1 MSKADV
7 HTYDAIIIGAG
18 IGGLVCGCYLAKAGM
33 KVLIAEQHHTP
44 GGYCTSFRRG
54 TYLFDA
60 APHCFG
66 SYREDGLM
74 RKILQ
79 GLDVD
84 KRLNIYRPDPSDTVV
99 TPGYRVSFHND
110 MEKTIQG
117 FQECFP
123 QEGVAVRKFFH
134 LLQNV
139 DPKSFAALRKLT
151 FKQLLDQYF
160 ADDKIKAILSIPL
173 LGINGLPPSLL
184 SAFVGAKLY
193 SEFLFDGGY
202 VPQGGMQAL
211 SDAIAARF
219 QELGGELRLSTLVK
233 KISMHDGAVS
243 GVLINNDDFKPS
255 RYVISNC
262 DARQTFL
269 SLLGKEAVT
278 DEFNLTLKNMTP
290 TMSNFIVY
298 LGMSA
303 GFDPPLNPGTF
314 YYYLNDY
321 NVEGAYHAIYKGDH
335 NDYNGFAIRIS
346 PDKSTIYTGMPANYK
361 SPQYWKLNKYD
372 MLERFISKIEETAI
386 PKLSQNIMYKDAAT
400 PHTLNRYTLNYHG
413 ASYGWAG
420 TPTQIILSSFRKPPF
435 IRNLY
440 FVGHWTTFGV
450 GISGVAYVGYDTAL
464 NITKRDRKK
473 AVS

>member
-1 MSKADV
+1 MLKADV
-7 HTYDAIIIGAG
+7 HSYDAIIIGAG

-54 TYLFDA
+54 KYLFDA

-66 SYREDGLM
+66 SYREDGMM
-74 RKILQ
+74 RKILK

-84 KRLNIYRPDPSDTVV
+84 KGLKIHRPDPSDTVV
-99 TPGYRVSFHND
+99 TPDYRVSFYND
-110 MEKTIQG
+110 LDKTIQG

-123 QEGVAVRKFFH
+123 HEGATIKNFFQ

-139 DPKSFAALRKLT
+139 DPQSFAALRKLT

-160 ADDKIKAILSIPL
+160 ADDKLKAIFSIPL
-173 LGINGLPPSLL
+173 LGINGLPPSML

-219 QELGGELRLSTLVK
+219 QEMGGELRLSTLVK
-233 KISMHDGAVS
+233 KISVQDGAVS
-243 GVLINNDDFKPS
+243 GVMINDNDFMPS

-269 SLLGKEAVT
+269 NLLGKDALT
-278 DEFNLTLKNMTP
+278 DEFSLTLENMTP
-290 TMSNFIVY
+290 TMSNYILY

-321 NVEGAYHAIYKGDH
+321 NVESAYQAISKGNH
-335 NDYNGFAIRIS
+335 SEYHGFALRIS

-361 SPQYWKLNKYD
+361 SPLYWKRNKYKI
-372 MLERFISKIEETAI
+372 LERFISKIEEMAI
-386 PKLSQNIMYKDAAT
+386 PRLSQNILYKDAAT
-400 PHTLNRYTLNYHG
+400 PHTLGRYTLNYHG

-420 TPTQIILSSFRKPPF
+420 TPSQIILSCFRKPPF

-440 FVGHWTTFGV
+440 LVGHWTTFGV
-450 GISGVAYVGYDTAL
+450 GISGVAYVGFDTAL
-464 NITKRDRKK
+464 TIAKRANKK
-473 AVS
+473 NVL